1 MSKVVVNLG
10 YRSIVLDADKAIALL
25 TMLEGAEM
33 YESKYHSKTDTMDS
47 HNTYH
52 IYPMTQDNAFNMQM
66 ITADSY
72 RMYKLAGKPDN
83 N

>member
-1 MSKVVVNLG
+1 MAKVVISLG
-10 YRSIVLDADKAIALL
+10 YRQVVVDADKAIAIATLL
-25 TMLEGAEM
+25 ENAEV
-33 YESKYHSKTDTMDS
+33 YDSKYHSGENGKPAY
-47 HNTYH
+47 NTYH
-52 IYPMTQDNAFNMQM
+52 IYPMTQENAFTMQM